1 METMMEAATE
11 DRGQGTVGSEQ
22 GTVGRVQPELTLA
35 ERATVEHHA
44 RELAR
49 MVRSKGLD
57 LRALCGQAMMPA
69 EAMAELEGAR
79 FTVDGLLNYVGDALS
94 RGGISGAAMVEVH
107 RMRAA
112 LDELSR
118 AVERWRVMFPGED
131 FPETPL
137 AALTKEITRA
147 NTLHFRALTIAE

>member
-1 METMMEAATE
+1 MEATIE
-11 DRGQGTVGSEQ
+11 EQ
-22 GTVGRVQPELTLA
+22 EVIAPAKPA
-35 ERATVEHHA
+35 ERMRVFPASDREKVVYHA

-49 MVRSKGLD
+49 MVRNKGLD
-57 LRALCGQAMMPA
+57 LRALCWQAIMPA

-79 FTVDGLLNYVGDALS
+79 FTVDGLLHYGGDALS
-94 RGGISGAAMVEVH
+94 RGGISGAAMREVQ

-131 FPETPL
+131 FPETAL
-137 AALTKEITRA
+137 AALMKEITRA
-147 NTLHFRALTIAE
+147 NTLHFRALTLGE